1 MTLGYCVSARAML
14 AAMVTVAAPAVAET
28 LTLESAIA
36 RALAATPQQAAAAA
50 RLNTLRAA
58 RAVADTRPAGSVEVL
73 GENFGFG
80 GRDLNRQI
88 QIGATYNRP
97 IERGGKRSAR
107 IAVAEGDM
115 AVAAAEALVQR
126 LDLAQRVQRLHV
138 EVQAAE
144 AMIALARERVTLAN
158 QVVRD
163 ATRRVAAARDPLFV
177 GSQARTRLAEA
188 QVELE
193 MAEHARDA
201 ALARLTALWGS
212 SPAGLAVAAQNFLN
226 VAEVAD
232 GTAAAAADQAVFAAR
247 QQRAAANETLQRAN
261 GRTDPVWTLGPRYI
275 GTGDAALVAGM
286 KLPFG
291 NRALNRANADR
302 ARAEARQVDAEAAV
316 ADFERRQQIL
326 LAAELVNESAHE
338 VVAIRDKVL
347 PIARRTLAEV
357 RAGYNRGGFT
367 FLDVATA
374 ATALHE
380 ARVRMLRAAARHH
393 DARATL
399 DRLTG
404 RFAPLVQDAQ

>member
-1 MTLGYCVSARAML
+1 MTSGYCVAARAML

-50 RLNTLRAA
+50 RRNTLRAA

-144 AMIALARERVTLAN
+144 AMIALARERVTLAD
-158 QVVRD
+158 QVVKD

-212 SPAGLAVAAQNFLN
+212 SPAGVEVAAQNFLN

-232 GTAAAAADQAVFAAR
+232 GTAAAADRAVFAAR
-247 QQRAAANETLQRAN
+247 QQRAAANEMLQRAN

-338 VVAIRDKVL
+338 VDAIRDKVV
-347 PIARRTLAEV
+347 PIAQRTLTEV

-367 FLDVATA
+367 FLDVAAA

-393 DARATL
+393 GARATL

-404 RFAPLVQDAQ
+404 RFAPLVQDAK